1 MKVALL
7 QLSDIHIQSDE
18 DFIIKHQEPFYRSCK
33 ALINEC
39 TKLIVIISGDIAF
52 KGSKEEYDLAYN
64 WLKKCEES
72 WRDEATFLNSVEY
85 IAVPGNH
92 DCDFSRQDEVREIV
106 ISKLSQQDNVGS
118 GNAISTCL
126 SVQENFWS
134 FYNRLRGDKLNA
146 DISWVHE
153 VPLKQDF
160 SIIFNCYN
168 SAFLSQLKEQPG
180 GLIIPQ
186 DKFIYKERTHPQDV
200 IISLY
205 HHNTGWLNPNTPLNN
220 KKSFENHLFCT
231 SNVVMCGHEHS
242 NQDRKISSLSD
253 SRELIYFESSALQ
266 YEMISKYSLMVL
278 DTDEM
283 TLTRHQLEYSEPEEI
298 YKFTEDSTQ
307 FSILKKLS
315 GILFNNEWVDK
326 LSDIRIPLTHTKK
339 TTLKLPDIF
348 VFPDLDPLS
357 DIKRSRVQYMDSEG
371 LLENTT
377 IAERIIFLEGENQA
391 GKTSLLR
398 MLCLSLHQK
407 GIYPIM
413 VFGGEIKHH
422 NISQQLK
429 NSYKDQYQH
438 KKYNYERYTQL
449 DRNKKVL
456 LIDDFDKSP
465 VSNESKSKLLTQLL
479 CNFEKIIVT
488 TNIQM
493 DVRSILLDL
502 INPDN
507 LKRFKILALGC
518 CKRNALIEKWVRLGE
533 DVITLN
539 EQCFLNRVKD
549 AYDNIST
556 LLGQQLIPSY
566 PIFILSLLQGLNQ
579 VLDKFDTSQTSYA
592 FCYNSLIIA
601 SLINSKMEKENIPG
615 VLRFLSEFAYYHYS
629 EHTERR
635 HFNKDEFQSFYIN
648 YNKNYYTRYSTESL
662 LQNLC
667 KADIIRSEDNSKY
680 SFSYKYIF
688 YYLVAQKISQ
698 LINDNN
704 AEGLVQRLCENLHKE
719 REANILIFLVFHNGT
734 GKQLEDVLFA
744 SMLPFEDQK
753 PISLNINDP
762 LFKGISDIV
771 DNIKS
776 DVMLQNI
783 NPKENREA
791 TLKNSDEIQRRLD
804 AEEQQSYLTEKDFE
818 ENTHLRDIN
827 NTFKIIQIIG
837 QISKNQRH
845 TLTKEDL
852 LRLIEESYNVCFR
865 SISFFGTLIE
875 EAKEEI
881 TEHFVNNYKDKCQV
895 KETEL
900 RTRVH
905 KLLHM
910 LLFQQCL
917 ASFSNL
923 SRAVGMS
930 NSHDLFEQV
939 AARIGT
945 PAAKIISF
953 TINTYYNKMN
963 IVDLEELV
971 KEHRKNPVVMEI
983 IKARV
988 VNYIYNNYVDFKQCQ
1003 RIGDICQLKLVN
1015 SARILTSPHWS
1026 VKSK

>member
-1 MKVALL
+1 M
-7 QLSDIHIQSDE
+7 
-18 DFIIKHQEPFYRSCK
+18 
-33 ALINEC
+33 
-39 TKLIVIISGDIAF
+39 
-52 KGSKEEYDLAYN
+52 
-64 WLKKCEES
+64 
-72 WRDEATFLNSVEY
+72 
-85 IAVPGNH
+85 
-92 DCDFSRQDEVREIV
+92 
-106 ISKLSQQDNVGS
+106 
-118 GNAISTCL
+118 
-126 SVQENFWS
+126 
-134 FYNRLRGDKLNA
+134 
-146 DISWVHE
+146 
-153 VPLKQDF
+153 
-160 SIIFNCYN
+160 
-168 SAFLSQLKEQPG
+168 
-180 GLIIPQ
+180 
-186 DKFIYKERTHPQDV
+186 
-200 IISLY
+200 
-205 HHNTGWLNPNTPLNN
+205 
-220 KKSFENHLFCT
+220 
-231 SNVVMCGHEHS
+231 
-242 NQDRKISSLSD
+242 
-253 SRELIYFESSALQ
+253 
-266 YEMISKYSLMVL
+266 
-278 DTDEM
+278 
-283 TLTRHQLEYSEPEEI
+283 
-298 YKFTEDSTQ
+298 
-307 FSILKKLS
+307 
-315 GILFNNEWVDK
+315 
-326 LSDIRIPLTHTKK
+326 
-339 TTLKLPDIF
+339 KLPDIF
-348 VFPDLDPLS
+348 IFPDLDPLS
-357 DIKRSRVQYMDSEG
+357 DIKRSRIQYMDSEE
-371 LLENTT
+371 LLENT

-413 VFGGEIKHH
+413 VFGGEIKHY

-429 NSYKDQYQH
+429 NLYKDQYQH
-438 KKYNYERYTQL
+438 KKFNYEQYTQL

-465 VSNESKSKLLTQLL
+465 VSNEFKSKLLAQLL

-502 INPDN
+502 NNTEN

-518 CKRNALIEKWVRLGE
+518 RKRNALIEKWVRLGE
-533 DVITLN
+533 DVITFN
-539 EQCFLNRVKD
+539 EQCFLDRVKD
-549 AYDNIST
+549 TYDNIST

-579 VLDKFDTSQTSYA
+579 VLDKFETSQTSYA
-592 FCYNSLIIA
+592 FCYNSLIIS
-601 SLINSKMEKENIPG
+601 SLINSKMEKENISG
-615 VLRFLSEFAYYHYS
+615 VLRFLSEFAYYHYL

-635 HFNKDEFQSFYIN
+635 YFNKDEFQSFYTT
-648 YNKNYYTRYSTESL
+648 YKENYYARYSTDSL

-667 KADIIRSEDNSKY
+667 KADIFRKEDNSNY
-680 SFSYKYIF
+680 AFSYKYIF

-698 LINDNN
+698 LINDNK

-734 GKQLEDVLFA
+734 GKQLEDILFA
-744 SMLPFEDQK
+744 SMLPFEEQQ
-753 PISLNINDP
+753 PISLDVNDP
-762 LFKGISDIV
+762 LFKGISNIV

-776 DVMLQNI
+776 DVMIQNI

-791 TLKNSDEIQRRLD
+791 TLKNSDEVQRRFD
-804 AEEQQSYLTEKDFE
+804 AEDQYPTEKDFE

-881 TEHFVNNYKDKCQV
+881 TEHFVNSNKNKYQV

-900 RTRVH
+900 RSRVH

-939 AARIGT
+939 ATRIGT

-971 KEHRKNPVVMEI
+971 KEHRNNPVVMEI

-1015 SARILTSPHWS
+1015 SARGLINPHRS
-1026 VKSK
+1026 

>member
-1 MKVALL
+1 
-7 QLSDIHIQSDE
+7 
-18 DFIIKHQEPFYRSCK
+18 
-33 ALINEC
+33 
-39 TKLIVIISGDIAF
+39 
-52 KGSKEEYDLAYN
+52 
-64 WLKKCEES
+64 
-72 WRDEATFLNSVEY
+72 
-85 IAVPGNH
+85 
-92 DCDFSRQDEVREIV
+92 
-106 ISKLSQQDNVGS
+106 
-118 GNAISTCL
+118 
-126 SVQENFWS
+126 
-134 FYNRLRGDKLNA
+134 
-146 DISWVHE
+146 
-153 VPLKQDF
+153 
-160 SIIFNCYN
+160 
-168 SAFLSQLKEQPG
+168 
-180 GLIIPQ
+180 
-186 DKFIYKERTHPQDV
+186 
-200 IISLY
+200 
-205 HHNTGWLNPNTPLNN
+205 
-220 KKSFENHLFCT
+220 
-231 SNVVMCGHEHS
+231 
-242 NQDRKISSLSD
+242 
-253 SRELIYFESSALQ
+253 
-266 YEMISKYSLMVL
+266 
-278 DTDEM
+278 
-283 TLTRHQLEYSEPEEI
+283 
-298 YKFTEDSTQ
+298 
-307 FSILKKLS
+307 
-315 GILFNNEWVDK
+315 
-326 LSDIRIPLTHTKK
+326 
-339 TTLKLPDIF
+339 
-348 VFPDLDPLS
+348 
-357 DIKRSRVQYMDSEG
+357 MDSEE
-371 LLENTT
+371 LLENT

-413 VFGGEIKHH
+413 VFGGEIKHY

-429 NSYKDQYQH
+429 NLYKDQYQH
-438 KKYNYERYTQL
+438 KKFNYEQYTQL

-465 VSNESKSKLLTQLL
+465 VSNEFKSKLLAQLL

-502 INPDN
+502 NNTEN

-518 CKRNALIEKWVRLGE
+518 RKRNALIEKWVRLGE
-533 DVITLN
+533 DVITFN
-539 EQCFLNRVKD
+539 EQCFLDRVKD
-549 AYDNIST
+549 TYDNIST

-579 VLDKFDTSQTSYA
+579 VLDKFETSQTSYA
-592 FCYNSLIIA
+592 FCYNSLIIS
-601 SLINSKMEKENIPG
+601 SLINSKMEKENISG
-615 VLRFLSEFAYYHYS
+615 VLRFLSEFAYYHYL

-635 HFNKDEFQSFYIN
+635 YFNKDEFQSFYTT
-648 YNKNYYTRYSTESL
+648 YKENYYARYSTDSL

-667 KADIIRSEDNSKY
+667 KADIFRKEDNSNY
-680 SFSYKYIF
+680 AFSYKYIF

-698 LINDNN
+698 LINDNK

-734 GKQLEDVLFA
+734 GKQLEDILFA
-744 SMLPFEDQK
+744 SMLPFEEQQ
-753 PISLNINDP
+753 PISLDVNDP
-762 LFKGISDIV
+762 LFKGISNIV

-776 DVMLQNI
+776 DVMIQNI

-791 TLKNSDEIQRRLD
+791 TLKNSDEVQRRFD
-804 AEEQQSYLTEKDFE
+804 AEDQYPTEKDFE

-881 TEHFVNNYKDKCQV
+881 TEHFVNSNKNKYQV

-900 RTRVH
+900 RSRVH

-939 AARIGT
+939 ATRIGT

-971 KEHRKNPVVMEI
+971 KEHRNNPVVMEI

-1015 SARILTSPHWS
+1015 SARGLINPHRS
-1026 VKSK
+1026 